1 MNRAIWYHKYSMRN
15 EGILSLQS
23 NREDDHK
30 APRHILLYPLFCV
43 LLQDKWCHETIG
55 PEVGGGIVEKRE
67 GKGGVDTMEENHS
80 NCLIYLI
87 QRVNKH
93 PKIHLFETQQKYF
106 VGGKWDF
113 LGNF

>member
-1 MNRAIWYHKYSMRN
+1 MRN

-67 GKGGVDTMEENHS
+67 GKGGVDTMDENHS
-80 NCLIYLI
+80 LCLNFSIA
-87 QRVNKH
+87 RREAPRN
-93 PKIHLFETQQKYF
+93 LFETKQKYYD
-106 VGGKWDF
+106 GGKWDF